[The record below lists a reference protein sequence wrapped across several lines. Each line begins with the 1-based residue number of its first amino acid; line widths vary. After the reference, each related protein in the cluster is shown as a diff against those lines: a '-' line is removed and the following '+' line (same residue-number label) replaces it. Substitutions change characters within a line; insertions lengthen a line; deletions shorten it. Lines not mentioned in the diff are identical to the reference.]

1 MSPEVYQNIRLE
13 SDRII
18 TRRLT
23 KDDVDKW
30 MEFFS
35 EKEAVQFFPDT
46 GIKSNQERAVEWID
60 RQIDRYNKNTYGLQ
74 ALIDKNTNELIGQC
88 GLLLQVVDGQTELEV
103 GYHIL
108 KKYWGQGLAPEAARL
123 FIDYAFAH
131 GLAESVISIID
142 KRNISSKKVAQKN
155 GLELEKQ
162 TLWKNLEV
170 EIFRITLN
178 QWKMNEQS
186 TPGDL
191 GAPAPGY

>member
-1 MSPEVYQNIRLE
+1 MSPKVYQNIRLE
-13 SDRII
+13 SERLV
-18 TRRLT
+18 TRKLT
-23 KDDVDKW
+23 KDDVDQW

-46 GIKSNQERAVEWID
+46 GIKSNQERA
-60 RQIDRYNKNTYGLQ
+60 
-74 ALIDKNTNELIGQC
+74 AELIGQC

-108 KKYWGQGLAPEAARL
+108 KKYWGQGFAPEAARL
-123 FIDYAFAH
+123 FIHYAFAH

-142 KRNISSKKVAQKN
+142 KRNINSKKVAQKN

-170 EIFRITLN
+170 EIFRISR
-178 QWKMNEQS
+178 NEWENK
-186 TPGDL
+186 
-191 GAPAPGY
+191 